1 MRNRAKCKLC
11 NDIIE
16 SKQVGDFVT
25 CKCGQISIDGGP
37 SEHRRCLAHDW
48 ANFVYLDD
56 DDNERPIKVSK
67 ALSGLEQEPKDN
79 IAEEKAEES
88 KQEASIPGKRA
99 ELMEV
104 LKETLK
110 NSENL
115 PPHVKSSF
123 VTYSDL
129 DGLVSLIYAILRE
142 P

>member
-16 SKQVGDFVT
+16 SKHIGEFVT

-37 SEHRRCLAHDW
+37 SEYRRCLAHDW

-56 DDNERPIKVSK
+56 DDKERPIKVHK
-67 ALSGLEQEPKDN
+67 LEQDPKDKVT
-79 IAEEKAEES
+79 EEKAKES
-88 KQEASIPGKRA
+88 KEETKIPGKRG

-104 LKETLK
+104 LKETLR

-115 PPHVKSSF
+115 PAHVKSSF

-142 P
+142 SPD

>member
-16 SKQVGDFVT
+16 STATYHFVT

-37 SEHRRCLAHDW
+37 SEYRRCLAHDW

-56 DDNERPIKVSK
+56 DETERPLKVQK
-67 ALSGLEQEPKDN
+67 LEENPKDQV
-79 IAEEKAEES
+79 ASEKAKDSDKES
-88 KQEASIPGKRA
+88 VVTGKRA

-115 PPHVKSSF
+115 PPHVRSSF
-123 VTYSDL
+123 VTYADL

-142 P
+142 DS